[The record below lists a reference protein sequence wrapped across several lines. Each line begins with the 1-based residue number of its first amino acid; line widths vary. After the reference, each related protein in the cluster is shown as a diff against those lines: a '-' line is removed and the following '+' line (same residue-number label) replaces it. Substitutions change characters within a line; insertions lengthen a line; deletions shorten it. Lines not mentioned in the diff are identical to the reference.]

1 MADPQEETVPRVKRG
16 NHRLKKRKRILA
28 KAKGN
33 FLGKSK
39 LYRYAR
45 EAVNRADQ
53 FAYIGRKLKKRDFRA
68 LWITR
73 ISAAA
78 RANDINYSSFMRG
91 LKDAG
96 IDLNRKMLAD
106 IAVRDPEGFGQLV
119 TKAKAARA
127 EQPTASA

>member
-1 MADPQEETVPRVKRG
+1 MARVKRG
-16 NHRLKKRKRILA
+16 TRRAQKRKRVLA
-28 KAKGN
+28 KAKGY

-39 LYRYAR
+39 LHRYAR

-53 FAYIGRKLKKRDFRA
+53 FAYIGRRLKKRDFRA

-78 RANDINYSSFMRG
+78 RANDINYSSFIRG

-119 TKAKAARA
+119 AKAKAALA

>member
-1 MADPQEETVPRVKRG
+1 MPRVKRG
-16 NHRLKKRKRILA
+16 NHRLKKRKRVLS
-28 KAKGN
+28 KAKGY

-73 ISAAA
+73 ISAAS
-78 RANDINYSSFMRG
+78 RAQGLNYSRFMHG
-91 LKDAG
+91 LKGAG

-106 IAVRDPEGFGQLV
+106 IAVRDPDGFAQLV
-119 TKAKAARA
+119 AKAKEALG
-127 EQPTASA
+127 EQQPETA

>member
-1 MADPQEETVPRVKRG
+1 MPRVKRG
-16 NHRLKKRKRILA
+16 NHRLKKRKRVLS
-28 KAKGN
+28 KAKGY

-78 RANDINYSSFMRG
+78 RAQGLNYSRFMHG

-106 IAVRDPEGFGQLV
+106 IAVRDPDGFAQLV
-119 TKAKAARA
+119 AKAKEALG
-127 EQPTASA
+127 EQRPETA

>member
-1 MADPQEETVPRVKRG
+1 MPRVKRG
-16 NHRLKKRKRILA
+16 NHRLKKRKRVLS
-28 KAKGN
+28 KAKGY

-73 ISAAA
+73 ISAAS
-78 RANDINYSSFMRG
+78 RAQGLNYSRFMHG
-91 LKDAG
+91 LKGAG

-106 IAVRDPEGFGQLV
+106 IAVRDPEGFAQLV
-119 TKAKAARA
+119 AKAKEALG
-127 EQPTASA
+127 EQQPETA

>member
-1 MADPQEETVPRVKRG
+1 MARVKRG
-16 NHRLKKRKRILA
+16 PRRVQKRKRVLA
-28 KAKGN
+28 KAKGY

-39 LYRYAR
+39 LHRYAR

-53 FAYIGRKLKKRDFRA
+53 FAYIGRRLKKRDFRA

-78 RANDINYSSFMRG
+78 RANDINYSSFIRG

-119 TKAKAARA
+119 AKAKAALA
-127 EQPTASA
+127 ERPTASA

>member
-1 MADPQEETVPRVKRG
+1 MPRVKRG
-16 NHRLKKRKRILA
+16 SHRLKKRKRVLA
-28 KAKGN
+28 KAKGYY
-33 FLGKSK
+33 LAKSS

-78 RANDINYSSFMRG
+78 RANDINYSQLIRG

-96 IDLNRKMLAD
+96 IDLNRKMLAE
-106 IAVRDPEGFGQLV
+106 IAVKDPEGFGRLALQ
-119 TKAKAARA
+119 AKEALAPQSA
-127 EQPTASA
+127 EST

>member
-1 MADPQEETVPRVKRG
+1 MPRVKRG
-16 NHRLKKRKRILA
+16 SHRLKKRKRVLA
-28 KAKGN
+28 KAKGYY
-33 FLGKSK
+33 LAKSS

-78 RANDINYSSFMRG
+78 RANDINYSQLIRG

-96 IDLNRKMLAD
+96 IDLNRKMLAE
-106 IAVRDPEGFGQLV
+106 IAVKDPEGFGRLALQ
-119 TKAKAARA
+119 AKEALAPQSA
-127 EQPTASA
+127 ESA

>member
-1 MADPQEETVPRVKRG
+1 MPRVKRG
-16 NHRLKKRKRILA
+16 NHRLKKRKRVLS
-28 KAKGN
+28 KAKGY

-73 ISAAA
+73 ISAAT
-78 RANDINYSSFMRG
+78 RAQGLNYSRFMHG
-91 LKDAG
+91 LKGAG

-106 IAVRDPEGFGQLV
+106 IAVRDPDGFAQLV
-119 TKAKAARA
+119 AKAKEALG
-127 EQPTASA
+127 EQRPETA

>member
-1 MADPQEETVPRVKRG
+1 MPRVKRG
-16 NHRLKKRKRILA
+16 NHRLKKRKRVLA
-28 KAKGN
+28 KAKGYY
-33 FLGKSK
+33 LGKSK

-53 FAYIGRKLKKRDFRA
+53 FSYIGRKLKKRDFRR

-78 RANDINYSSFMRG
+78 RANGTNYSQFMRG
-91 LKDAG
+91 LKDAE

-106 IAVRDPEGFGQLV
+106 IAVRDPGAFGQLAER
-119 TKAKAARA
+119 AKQAHAQRVAANA
-127 EQPTASA
+127 

>member
-1 MADPQEETVPRVKRG
+1 MPRVKRG
-16 NHRLKKRKRILA
+16 NHRLKKRKRVLS
-28 KAKGN
+28 KAKGY

-45 EAVNRADQ
+45 EAVDRADK

-78 RANDINYSSFMRG
+78 RAQGLNYSRFMHG
-91 LKDAG
+91 LKGAG

-106 IAVRDPEGFGQLV
+106 IAVRDPDGFAQLV
-119 TKAKAARA
+119 AKAKEALG
-127 EQPTASA
+127 EQQPETA

>member
-1 MADPQEETVPRVKRG
+1 MARVKRG
-16 NHRLKKRKRILA
+16 PRRAQKRKRVLA
-28 KAKGN
+28 KAKGY

-39 LYRYAR
+39 LHRYAR

-53 FAYIGRKLKKRDFRA
+53 FAYIGRRLKKRDFRA

-78 RANDINYSSFMRG
+78 RANDINYSSFIRG

-119 TKAKAARA
+119 AKAKAALA
-127 EQPTASA
+127 ERPTASA

>member
-1 MADPQEETVPRVKRG
+1 MARVKRG
-16 NHRLKKRKRILA
+16 NHRVQKRKRVLA
-28 KAKGN
+28 KAKGY

-39 LYRYAR
+39 LHRYAR

-53 FAYIGRKLKKRDFRA
+53 FAYIGRRLKKRDFRA

-78 RANDINYSSFMRG
+78 RANDINYSSFIRG

-96 IDLNRKMLAD
+96 IDLNRKMLAE

-119 TKAKAARA
+119 VKAKAALA

>member
-1 MADPQEETVPRVKRG
+1 VPRVKRG
-16 NHRLKKRKRILA
+16 NHRLKKRKRVLS
-28 KAKGN
+28 KAKGY

-45 EAVNRADQ
+45 EAVDRADK

-78 RANDINYSSFMRG
+78 RAQGLNYSRFMHG
-91 LKDAG
+91 LKGAG

-106 IAVRDPEGFGQLV
+106 IAVRDPDGFAQLV
-119 TKAKAARA
+119 AKAKEALG
-127 EQPTASA
+127 EQQPETA

>member
-1 MADPQEETVPRVKRG
+1 MARVKRG
-16 NHRLKKRKRILA
+16 PRRAQKRKRVLA
-28 KAKGN
+28 KAKGY

-39 LYRYAR
+39 LHRYAR

-53 FAYIGRKLKKRDFRA
+53 FAYIGRRLKKRDFRA

-78 RANDINYSSFMRG
+78 RANDINYSSFIRG

-119 TKAKAARA
+119 AKAKAALA

>member
-1 MADPQEETVPRVKRG
+1 MARVKRG
-16 NHRLKKRKRILA
+16 PRRVQKRKRVLA
-28 KAKGN
+28 KAKGY

-39 LYRYAR
+39 LHRYAR

-53 FAYIGRKLKKRDFRA
+53 FAYIGRRLKKRDFRA

-78 RANDINYSSFMRG
+78 RANDINYSSFIRG

-119 TKAKAARA
+119 AKAKAALA

>member
-1 MADPQEETVPRVKRG
+1 MARVKRG
-16 NHRLKKRKRILA
+16 TRRAQKRKRVLA
-28 KAKGN
+28 KAKGY

-39 LYRYAR
+39 LHRYAR

-53 FAYIGRKLKKRDFRA
+53 FAYIGRRLKKRDFRS

-78 RANDINYSSFMRG
+78 RANDINYSTFIRG

-119 TKAKAARA
+119 AKAKAALA

>member
-1 MADPQEETVPRVKRG
+1 MPRVKRG
-16 NHRLKKRKRILA
+16 NHRLKKRKRVLS
-28 KAKGN
+28 KAKGY

-73 ISAAA
+73 ISAAS
-78 RANDINYSSFMRG
+78 RAQGLNYSRFMHG

-106 IAVRDPEGFGQLV
+106 IAVRDPEGFAQLV
-119 TKAKAARA
+119 AKAKEALG
-127 EQPTASA
+127 EQQPETA

>member
-1 MADPQEETVPRVKRG
+1 MPRVKRG
-16 NHRLKKRKRILA
+16 NHRLKKRKRVLSR
-28 KAKGN
+28 AKGYY
-33 FLGKSK
+33 LAKSK

-53 FAYIGRKLKKRDFRA
+53 FAYIGRRLKKRDFRS

-78 RANDINYSSFMRG
+78 RANGMNYSRFIRG

-106 IAVRDPEGFGQLV
+106 IAVRDPEGFGQLAA
-119 TKAKAARA
+119 KAKSALA
-127 EQPTASA
+127 EAKAGAST

>member
-1 MADPQEETVPRVKRG
+1 MARVKRG
-16 NHRLKKRKRILA
+16 THRVKRRKRVLA
-28 KAKGN
+28 KAKGY

-39 LYRYAR
+39 LHRYAR

-53 FAYIGRKLKKRDFRA
+53 FAYIGRRLKKRDFRS

-78 RANDINYSSFMRG
+78 RANDINYSSFIRG

-119 TKAKAARA
+119 AKAKAARA

>member
-1 MADPQEETVPRVKRG
+1 MPRVKRG
-16 NHRLKKRKRILA
+16 SHRLKKRKRVLA
-28 KAKGN
+28 KAKGYY
-33 FLGKSK
+33 LAKSS

-78 RANDINYSSFMRG
+78 RANDINYSQLIRG

-96 IDLNRKMLAD
+96 IDLNRKMLAEM
-106 IAVRDPEGFGQLV
+106 AVRDPAGFGQLV
-119 TKAKAARA
+119 AKAKEALA
-127 EQPTASA
+127 EPDAGTA

>member
-1 MADPQEETVPRVKRG
+1 MPRVKRG
-16 NHRLKKRKRILA
+16 SYRVKKRKRVLA
-28 KAKGN
+28 RAKGYY
-33 FLGKSK
+33 LGKSK
-39 LYRYAR
+39 LHRYAR

-53 FAYIGRKLKKRDFRA
+53 FAYIGRKLKKRDFRS

-78 RANDINYSSFMRG
+78 RANDINYSSFIRG

-119 TKAKAARA
+119 TKAKAALA
-127 EQPTASA
+127 EQPSASA

>member
-1 MADPQEETVPRVKRG
+1 MPRVKRG
-16 NHRLKKRKRILA
+16 NHRLKKRKRVLA
-28 KAKGN
+28 KAKGYY
-33 FLGKSK
+33 LAKSK
-39 LYRYAR
+39 LYRYAS

-73 ISAAA
+73 ISAAT
-78 RANDINYSSFMRG
+78 RSHGLNYSRFIRG

-96 IDLNRKMLAD
+96 INLNRKMLAE

-119 TKAKAARA
+119 VKAREALADTAAIPGESETEA
-127 EQPTASA
+127 A

>member
-1 MADPQEETVPRVKRG
+1 MSRVRRG
-16 NHRLKKRKRILA
+16 NRRLKKRKRVLA
-28 KAKGN
+28 RAKGYY
-33 FLGKSK
+33 LAKSK

-53 FAYIGRKLKKRDFRA
+53 FAYIGRKLKKRDFRR

-78 RANDINYSSFMRG
+78 RSHGMNYSRFIRG

-106 IAVRDPEGFGQLV
+106 MAVRDPEGFGQLV
-119 TKAKAARA
+119 AKAKASLGKAKAA
-127 EQPTASA
+127 

>member
-1 MADPQEETVPRVKRG
+1 MPRVKRG
-16 NHRLKKRKRILA
+16 SHRLKKRKRVLA
-28 KAKGN
+28 RAKGYY
-33 FLGKSK
+33 LAKSK

-53 FAYIGRKLKKRDFRA
+53 FAYIGRRLKKRDFRS

-78 RANDINYSSFMRG
+78 RSHGLNYSRFIRG

-106 IAVRDPEGFGQLV
+106 MAVRDPKGFAQLAAKV
-119 TKAKAARA
+119 KAAQA
-127 EQPTASA
+127 EAEASASS